1 MNAKA
6 RRVAIPKDRKTKRR
20 VLRIEDRAYVSL
32 GGRSAWGLCHSK
44 LHLIEILGSLEAFDY
59 LDTLIH
65 EMLHYYF
72 QKATEKHVEKVAT
85 KMANVLW
92 DRRYRRM
99 EK

>member
-1 MNAKA
+1 MNK
-6 RRVAIPKDRKTKRR
+6 RCTKPKPKRT

-44 LHLIEILGSLEAFDY
+44 LHLIEILGSLEACDY

-72 QKATEKHVEKVAT
+72 PKAKEGHVEKVAT
-85 KMANVLW
+85 EMANALW
-92 DRRYRRM
+92 GRRYRRM
-99 EK
+99 AK